1 MPHTESTFEISLEA
15 TLARHIAHSRFETIG
30 EAARAAARLSV
41 IDTLAAMVAGRAAD
55 GIDAMVSMA
64 RNWGGQPQARVLLT
78 GTRAPAPVAAWCNGA
93 MARAL
98 EIDDCVDALPLHPS
112 AAVLPALVATAD
124 LLQGLSGEDF
134 IRALAIAQD
143 LKIRLGHAVT
153 CNTMRSGRHNLFKVY
168 AATAGVASAMRLSE
182 AQTLNALGL
191 SASYAVGDGQCAL
204 DGSMALRVQFGN
216 VAQGAIQA
224 ALLASRGVSGP
235 HRFLTGRF
243 GYFTAYEPE
252 HDLRALTEGL
262 GEDYRGV
269 EISVKPYAACRAT
282 HTAIGLARELRAELA
297 SRGLDAGAIARIDIC
312 ITPEVDHLVGSPRE
326 AKIRPATGPA
336 AQFSMHFVVASALLH
351 DRVSLQDSAPDALA
365 RPERL
370 ALAERI
376 HVHPE
381 EAQRTANVVGRTTVR
396 MSLGDGTVLER
407 SSEVPW
413 GSPANPVDMAF
424 LRCKLQDAM
433 RFAGHEVETGRL
445 DRLVAA
451 IEEIEALPDVRIL
464 WDDFA

>member
-1 MPHTESTFEISLEA
+1 MPNTDNTLEA
-15 TLARHIAHSRFETIG
+15 TLARHVVHARLETMG
-30 EAARAAARLSV
+30 AAARAAAQLSV

-55 GIDAMVSMA
+55 GIDAMVSMV
-64 RNWGGQPQARVLLT
+64 RHWGGQPQARVLLT
-78 GTRAPAPVAAWCNGA
+78 GTRAPAPLAAWCNGA

-98 EIDDCVDALPLHPS
+98 ELDDCVDALPLHPS

-124 LLQGLSGEDF
+124 MLQGMSGKDF
-134 IRALAIAQD
+134 LQALVIAQD

-168 AATAGVASAMRLSE
+168 AATAGVASAMRLNE
-182 AQTLNALGL
+182 AQTLNALGI

-224 ALLASRGVSGP
+224 ALLASQGVTGP

-243 GYFTAYEPE
+243 GYFTAFEPE
-252 HDLRALTEGL
+252 HDALALTKNL
-262 GEDYRGV
+262 GEEYRNV

-282 HTAIGLARELRAELA
+282 HAAIGLARELRAELA
-297 SRGLDAGAIARIDIC
+297 SRGLGVDAIARIDIR

-351 DRVSLQDSAPDALA
+351 DRVSLQDSAPEALVE
-365 RPERL
+365 PERL

-376 HVHPE
+376 HVHPDDG
-381 EAQRTANVVGRTTVR
+381 QRNANVVGRTTVR
-396 MSLGDGTVLER
+396 VSLSDGTVLER

-424 LRCKLQDAM
+424 LRVKLLDAA

-445 DRLVAA
+445 DQLMAA
-451 IEEIEALPDVRIL
+451 IADVEALPDVRIL